1 MNARHASEHQN
12 QKKLWEAVNNCEHAL
27 VVLVLCVFGTC
38 RAFVVLAEVFHT
50 RCLFVD
56 FSHQSVFVS
65 LRVLEHMSAQF
76 PPFDFD
82 VTSIARRV
90 RRLSRDQRC
99 ENNHRH
105 HIDIRRS
112 QV

>member
-1 MNARHASEHQN
+1 MR
-12 QKKLWEAVNNCEHAL
+12 LL
-27 VVLVLCVFGTC
+27 I
-38 RAFVVLAEVFHT
+38 LAEVFHT

-65 LRVLEHMSAQF
+65 LRALELMSVQF

-82 VTSIARRV
+82 VTSFARRV
-90 RRLSRDQRC
+90 RRLSRDRRC

-112 QV
+112 QVQEGQADHPFSKYDPDKRTHLSYCFGMQAVMHVRCGM